1 MFEDWNV
8 EALDFEDLGEH
19 VVVSVCQYARGR
31 GSGVTLESKSAWLF
45 TMRDG
50 KAIRL
55 GVLPRQAEAIASLQ
69 DQSLRQ

>member
-1 MFEDWNV
+1 MR
-8 EALDFEDLGEH
+8 AG
-19 VVVSVCQYARGR
+19 AA
-31 GSGVTLESKSAWLF
+31 VTLESKSAWLF

-55 GVLPRQAEAIASLQ
+55 ALFHDEKEAIAAAH